1 PPEPR
6 APAAESPGVR
16 RRDEHPGS
24 FPSGAGRWRP
34 EPREGER
41 RYLQAYEVLS
51 GKLTTLEE
59 WFRNEAPRSSS
70 HSRASSASSAAA
82 LRPIAATTARG
93 CSEPPGDW
101 G

>member
-1 PPEPR
+1 V
-6 APAAESPGVR
+6 AESPGVR

-41 RYLQAYEVLS
+41 RYLQAYDVLS

-59 WFRNEAPRSSS
+59 WFRNEGAPEFLAQQGLVSIERCRPAPDRSNNGP
-70 HSRASSASSAAA
+70 R
-82 LRPIAATTARG
+82 L
-93 CSEPPGDW
+93 
-101 G
+101 